1 MRIKF
6 SDKELLGKKTGR
18 PREWPL
24 YWNFIGNPE
33 EEKTIY
39 YFLIVNT
46 DKRQIEDISG
56 IIYGQVHA
64 PIEAKQKNG
73 KLQDLFYRIITADTH
88 NREIDLYKLKRAYN
102 GELEKDINLYEGKDP
117 DRLENYV
124 IKKLE
129 KMLDIS

>member
-6 SDKELLGKKTGR
+6 SDKEILGKKAGR
-18 PREWPL
+18 SREWPL

-33 EEKTIY
+33 TEQTLY

-56 IIYGQVHA
+56 IIYRQTSSFS
-64 PIEAKQKNG
+64 IEARQKNG
-73 KLQDLFYRIITADTH
+73 KVQDLFYRIIVADTH
-88 NREIDLYKLKRAYN
+88 NHTMDLYKLKRAYN
-102 GELEKDINLYEGKDP
+102 GELEKDINLYEGKNP

-124 IKKLE
+124 VSKLE
-129 KMLDIS
+129 KMLGV

>member
-6 SDKELLGKKTGR
+6 SDKEIYGKKAGR

-24 YWNFIGNPE
+24 YWNFIGRPE
-33 EEKTIY
+33 TEETIY

-56 IIYGQVHA
+56 IIHGQTPF
-64 PIEAKQKNG
+64 PIEARQKDG
-73 KLQDLFYRIITADTH
+73 KVQDLFYRIITADTH
-88 NREIDLYKLKRAYN
+88 NRNIDLYKLKRAYN
-102 GELEKDINLYEGKDP
+102 GELEKDINLYEGKDS

-129 KMLDIS
+129 KMLGL